1 MEGSLGRK
9 RTWFYCLLPKGQPL
23 VGCPC
28 PWVTLEI
35 SARGGAVITS
45 LQMRKLRFWELDQSV
60 WDNSSESW
68 CPHLWSL
75 PSLYQNVPA
84 KPFGRRPPHPVT
96 CQMCL
101 LPLGNQPRPGLVT
114 WWDLGYFYLP
124 CPSHPPCLCVLTFKD
139 EFFDVPVLFVFFF
152 PVLFLSGF
160 LAVRIV
166 GLGRRWLGL

>member
-35 SARGGAVITS
+35 SARGGAVILVCRWENWGFGS
-45 LQMRKLRFWELDQSV
+45 LTKASGIIALSRRASTCGLSLPYTRMF
-60 WDNSSESW
+60 
-68 CPHLWSL
+68 L
-75 PSLYQNVPA
+75 PSLSAPVLAGPVLRSPY
-84 KPFGRRPPHPVT
+84 PVT

-101 LPLGNQPRPGLVT
+101 LPPGNQPRPGLVT
-114 WWDLGYFYLP
+114 WWDLGHFYLP
-124 CPSHPPCLCVLTFKD
+124 CSSHPPCLCVLTLKD
-139 EFFDVPVLFVFFF
+139 EFFHV